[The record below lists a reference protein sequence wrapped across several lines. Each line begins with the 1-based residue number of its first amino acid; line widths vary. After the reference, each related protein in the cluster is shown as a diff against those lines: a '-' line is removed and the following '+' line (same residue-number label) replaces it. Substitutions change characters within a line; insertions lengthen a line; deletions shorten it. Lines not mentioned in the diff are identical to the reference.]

1 MISFPNAKLNIG
13 LSITGKREDGF
24 HFIESLMIPTTF
36 CDALEF
42 VESKEDNFSI
52 SGIKISGSKESNL
65 VVKALNLVR
74 EKHDIPPL
82 NIHLHKNIPA
92 GSGLG
97 GGSADGSYM
106 IKMLNEYF
114 KIGMEIKEMENM
126 ASLLGSDCSFFIK
139 NSPLIV
145 KGTGEIMEEIDFHL
159 PGEYLII
166 LRPNFSISTK
176 EAYSGIKI
184 NHNPPGI
191 RDIISG
197 NISDW
202 KDSVIN
208 EFEAKIAKDHP
219 QIEEIKNK
227 LYNSGALYASMS
239 GSGSAVFGVFPK
251 LPVIDESVRSF
262 VIHTEKLT
270 NHPTLSQQLN
280 VP

>member
-1 MISFPNAKLNIG
+1 MISFPNAKLNLG

-24 HFIESLMIPTTF
+24 HFIETLMVPTTF

-42 VESKEDNFSI
+42 VESKTDTFSI

-82 NIHLHKNIPA
+82 KIHLHKNIPA

-97 GGSADGSYM
+97 GGSADGSFM

-114 KIGMEIKEMENM
+114 KLGIKTEEMESM

-139 NSPLIV
+139 NSPQVV

-184 NHNPPGI
+184 NHNPPKI
-191 RDIISG
+191 KDIISR

-202 KDSVIN
+202 KNSVIN
-208 EFEAKIAKDHP
+208 EFEAKIAKGHP

-227 LYNSGALYASMS
+227 LYDSGAMYASMS
-239 GSGSAVFGVFPK
+239 GSGSAVFGVFSK
-251 LPVIDESVRSF
+251 LPIIDESIRSF
-262 VIHTEKLT
+262 ILHTEKLT
-270 NHPTLSQQLN
+270 KHGF
-280 VP
+280 